1 MRILKYYMN
10 GKRQSELTRKIL
22 LILMAGVALGF
33 TRSPRRY
40 FRILR
45 DFRREW
51 KELGAS
57 PAEVSRKVQSLR
69 RRNLLY
75 YEKSGGGDWVA
86 KLTHEGVEQARRC
99 RLEDLKI
106 ARPARW
112 DGKWRMVMFDIPE
125 DRKRGRDALARVL
138 KNLDF
143 YQFQKSV
150 FIHPFE
156 CRSEVKFVA
165 EFFQVT
171 PFVKFAV
178 VSEMEGDNPL
188 RKHFEI

>member
-1 MRILKYYMN
+1 
-10 GKRQSELTRKIL
+10 
-22 LILMAGVALGF
+22 
-33 TRSPRRY
+33 
-40 FRILR
+40 
-45 DFRREW
+45 
-51 KELGAS
+51 
-57 PAEVSRKVQSLR
+57 
-69 RRNLLY
+69 
-75 YEKSGGGDWVA
+75 
-86 KLTHEGVEQARRC
+86 
-99 RLEDLKI
+99 
-106 ARPARW
+106 
-112 DGKWRMVMFDIPE
+112 MFDIPE

-165 EFFQVT
+165 EFFQVA

-178 VSEMEGDNPL
+178 VSEMEGDSPL